1 VPPHKRANPIAGTK
15 KGLMKEC
22 IAGYHGP
29 GVKLPLGW
37 LLSAVLA
44 TPVQFGVGARFY
56 LGAYRALR
64 HGSAN
69 MDVLVAMGTSVAYF
83 YSLGA
88 VFYRISYPMDA
99 PVQFF
104 ETAAMLIAFVMMG
117 KWLELLA
124 KGRTS
129 EAIQKL
135 MQLQP
140 PVAVV
145 LTFDKGGNLIKETE
159 VPTELLQLRDIV
171 KVAPGSKIP
180 CDGKVVTGWTAVD
193 ESMVTGESMPVSKA
207 IGDKVVAGTVNTTG
221 LVHVR
226 AEGVGEQTML
236 ANIIKLV
243 EDAQTSKAPIQ
254 AYADYISSRFV
265 PVVVVIAILAG
276 VIWLVAVQT
285 GAVPRSW
292 LDGDTSR
299 GNDLVFAF
307 LFTVSVLVIACP
319 CALGLAVPTAV
330 MVGTRVALWI
340 PSHRS
345 RVNSGIGS
353 IEGSPY

>member
-1 VPPHKRANPIAGTK
+1 
-15 KGLMKEC
+15 
-22 IAGYHGP
+22 
-29 GVKLPLGW
+29 
-37 LLSAVLA
+37 
-44 TPVQFGVGARFY
+44 
-56 LGAYRALR
+56 
-64 HGSAN
+64 
-69 MDVLVAMGTSVAYF
+69 
-83 YSLGA
+83 
-88 VFYRISYPMDA
+88 
-99 PVQFF
+99 
-104 ETAAMLIAFVMMG
+104 MMG

-145 LTFDKGGNLIKETE
+145 LQFDKGGHVVSETE

-171 KVAPGSKIP
+171 KVVPGSKIP

-193 ESMVTGESMPVSKA
+193 ESMVTGESMPVSKT

-221 LVHVR
+221 MVHVR

-254 AYADYISSRFV
+254 AYADYISARFV
-265 PVVVVIAILAG
+265 PVVVVTSVLVG
-276 VIWLVAVQT
+276 VLWLVLVNT
-285 GAVPRSW
+285 GAVPPSW
-292 LDGDTSR
+292 LEDDTSR
-299 GNDLVFAF
+299 GNEYVFAF
-307 LFTVSVLVIACP
+307 LFSVSVLVIACP

-330 MVGTRVALWI
+330 MVINLQQCSPNPHSVERTTVFTERILPQVGTGVGAKFGVLIKGGAPLEMGHKVRGRHAPCVVRVCATQD
-340 PSHRS
+340 
-345 RVNSGIGS
+345 SGWGS
-353 IEGSPY
+353 IG